1 MTIVEKFDDGKVQ
14 KDYIY
19 GYKVSNTTSKVEIQ
33 NSLKLTS
40 CLEFSIFKSILL
52 VKKIEK

>member
-19 GYKVSNTTSKVEIQ
+19 GYKVSNTTSKVEI
-33 NSLKLTS
+33 NK
-40 CLEFSIFKSILL
+40 FPWIFYF
-52 VKKIEK
+52 

>member
-19 GYKVSNTTSKVEIQ
+19 GYKVSNTTSKVEI
-33 NSLKLTS
+33 NK
-40 CLEFSIFKSILL
+40 FP
-52 VKKIEK
+52 